1 MSYEYREGYEY
12 QGISPQTIQSM
23 MSIMLDLTYPVGC
36 YFETTDTDFNPNNE
50 FIGTWVLEDPGLVH
64 VSAGTGY
71 AVTSNSKD
79 GGSADA
85 IVVSHDHSVSVSGSI
100 SGTAGSG
107 GGHSHTIYAGF
118 NDASSGVFAATSS
131 SRAYKGIHMTNSYV
145 SSSSDG
151 SHTHGVT
158 GSCSATGTAASKGSA
173 GTGKNMPPYKNVN
186 RWHRTA

>member
-1 MSYEYREGYEY
+1 MSFEYKEGYEY

-23 MSIMLDLTYPVGC
+23 MTVMLDLTYPVGC
-36 YFETTDTDFNPNNE
+36 YFETTDTNFNPNNE
-50 FIGTWVLEDPGLVH
+50 FVGTWVLEDPGLVH

-100 SGTAGSG
+100 SGSASG
-107 GGHSHTIYAGF
+107 GGHTHSLSVGF

-131 SRAYKGIHMTNSYV
+131 SRSYYGIHMTNASYTIG
-145 SSSSDG
+145 SSG
-151 SHTHGVT
+151 SHSHSVS